1 MTLPKVIYIMGMPGA
16 GKGTQAEKLAETIGY
31 KQFSTGDAFRSI
43 ARQDTELGHKV
54 KNIIDNG
61 ILCPPELAAEVVITA
76 IQDSVTGD
84 TGLIFDGTP
93 RTVLESEIVDK
104 FFLDHKYGR
113 PLAIYLEVKKEI
125 MIERNAKRLYC
136 MEIEGGFPIISE
148 ADKARCEH
156 MGGVIGQR
164 PDDAP
169 DKFMMRYNQFMEHTY
184 PVVEKYRE
192 EKILHVLDG
201 TRSIEEVQKDIMGV
215 IDQYDFEK
223 KS

>member
-1 MTLPKVIYIMGMPGA
+1 MKLPKVIYIMGMPGA
-16 GKGTQAEKLAETIGY
+16 GKGTQAEKLCAEIGY

-43 ARQDTELGHKV
+43 SRQDTELGHKV

-61 ILCPPELAAEVVITA
+61 ILCPPELAAEVVMAA
-76 IQDSVTGD
+76 IKDLVTED
-84 TGLIFDGTP
+84 AGLIFDGTP
-93 RTVLESEIVDK
+93 RTVRESEIIDE
-104 FFLDHKYGR
+104 FFLEHNYGR

-125 MIERNAKRLYC
+125 MMERNAKRLYC
-136 MEIEGGFPIISE
+136 MDVEGGFPVLDE
-148 ADKARCEH
+148 EDKKRCQD
-156 MGGVIGQR
+156 MGGVVGQR

-192 EKILHVLDG
+192 ERILYTIDG
-201 TRSIEEVQKDIMGV
+201 TQSIEEVNREVMG
-215 IDQYDFEK
+215 IISRYDFEK